1 MRGKLAVSLFLFFS
15 TWRGSFVAVVGIF
28 PKLELVWG
36 FASFENY
43 ENDKYVETINDNV
56 YSWYYDC
63 VAVSGLFLK
72 LHAVMG

>member
-1 MRGKLAVSLFLFFS
+1 MS
-15 TWRGSFVAVVGIF
+15 VVGIF
-28 PKLELVWG
+28 PELKLVWG

-63 VAVSGLFLK
+63 VTVSGLFLK
-72 LHAVMG
+72 LHAVIG

>member
-1 MRGKLAVSLFLFFS
+1 MS
-15 TWRGSFVAVVGIF
+15 VVGIF
-28 PKLELVWG
+28 PELKLVWG

-63 VAVSGLFLK
+63 VTVSGLFLK
-72 LHAVMG
+72 LHAVIGYKLLKSTKRSFSVVSVRRT